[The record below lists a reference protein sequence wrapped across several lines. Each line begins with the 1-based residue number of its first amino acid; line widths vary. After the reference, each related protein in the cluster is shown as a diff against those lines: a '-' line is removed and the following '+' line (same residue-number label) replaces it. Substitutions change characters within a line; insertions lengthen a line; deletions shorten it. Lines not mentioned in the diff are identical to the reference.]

1 MSIVLCNN
9 FVRMRSIVTPLTL
22 LRSEVRNETS
32 PSPIIRQENS
42 AQTDQSSQE
51 NRSFSSGERNHLAED
66 NNETALQQQPIISK
80 FSSFFKRGWSIIF
93 ISALTIMNAAVTIFS
108 VGVGVGM
115 ILGDSFRPASS
126 HSQPSSSNSCSAS
139 NPNSEIQQNEGT
151 QAAQPAVEAPLLP
164 AQ

>member
-1 MSIVLCNN
+1 
-9 FVRMRSIVTPLTL
+9 MRSLITPLTL
-22 LRSEVRNETS
+22 LQSEDRNETS
-32 PSPIIRQENS
+32 LSPINRQENNT
-42 AQTDQSSQE
+42 QIDQRSEE
-51 NRSFSSGERNHLAED
+51 NRSFSSGDRNHLPEA
-66 NNETALQQQPIISK
+66 NNETALQQQPISN
-80 FSSFFKRGWSIIF
+80 FLSFFKRGWSIIF

-126 HSQPSSSNSCSAS
+126 QSQPSSSNSCSAS

-151 QAAQPAVEAPLLP
+151 QVAQRSAEASLLP